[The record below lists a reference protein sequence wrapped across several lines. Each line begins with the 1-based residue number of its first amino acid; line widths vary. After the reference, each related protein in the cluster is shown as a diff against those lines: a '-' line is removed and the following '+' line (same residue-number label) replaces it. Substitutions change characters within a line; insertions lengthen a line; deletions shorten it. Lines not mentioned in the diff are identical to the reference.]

1 MATRASRRWLVASP
15 KLCTPSFKE
24 PCTRFQFAPVQGLSN
39 KAIASERYVVECH
52 FSRVAVMKLV
62 DHVIPRERFAAAH
75 HGWIFANARTMWL
88 APLKQP
94 HTCPHGMAFKS
105 LGIAYLWG
113 LESDNA

>member
-1 MATRASRRWLVASP
+1 MPVSSSHSCKLHPTRPSRASA
-15 KLCTPSFKE
+15 T
-24 PCTRFQFAPVQGLSN
+24 LSR
-39 KAIASERYVVECH
+39 A

-105 LGIAYLWG
+105 LGRAYLWG
-113 LESDNA
+113 LERDNA